1 LYTYYYA
8 AASTYLLPRL
18 LGYSRTA
25 GLLLSGGTYS
35 PDSPLLQGLYHA
47 TFPNR
52 EDVFPAALAF
62 GHELAA
68 NTSQTAVAWTKALLW
83 HGADSI
89 EGQHILESR
98 GFSDLTS
105 RRDGAE
111 GVQAFKEHRAAR
123 LSDVLSKD
131 LSAFVPWVSGV
142 LIRYFLIANGGFSGW
157 K

>member
-1 LYTYYYA
+1 
-8 AASTYLLPRL
+8 
-18 LGYSRTA
+18 
-25 GLLLSGGTYS
+25 
-35 PDSPLLQGLYHA
+35 
-47 TFPNR
+47 
-52 EDVFPAALAF
+52 
-62 GHELAA
+62 
-68 NTSQTAVAWTKALLW
+68 LW

-131 LSAFVPWVSGV
+131 LSEFVPWVSGV
-142 LIRYFLIANGGFSGW
+142 LIRYFLIANGGFSGR